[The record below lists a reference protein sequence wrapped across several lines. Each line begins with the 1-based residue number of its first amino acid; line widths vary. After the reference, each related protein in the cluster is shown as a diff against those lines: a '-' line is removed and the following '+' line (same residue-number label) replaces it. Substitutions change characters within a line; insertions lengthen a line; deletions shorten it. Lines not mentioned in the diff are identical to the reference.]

1 MKKSLLS
8 LKLSGLLVPS
18 VLALSLSACSS
29 PSSTLNQGTLKI
41 AMEGTYPPFTSKNEQ
56 GELVGFDVDI
66 AKAVAQKL
74 NLKPEFVLTEW
85 SGILAGLQANKYD
98 VIVNQ
103 VGITPERQNSIGFSQ
118 PYAYSRPEIIVAKN
132 NTFNP
137 QSLADLKGKRVG
149 STLGSNYEKQ
159 LIDTGDIKI
168 VTYPGAPE
176 ILADLVAG
184 RIDAAY
190 NDRLVVNYIIND
202 QKLPVRGAGQIG
214 DAAPVGIALK
224 KGNSALKDQID
235 KDLTEMRSDGTFE
248 KISQKWFGQDVGQ
261 P

>member
-1 MKKSLLS
+1 MSSLIPGVLIP
-8 LKLSGLLVPS
+8 GT
-18 VLALSLSACSS
+18 LALSLSACSS
-29 PSSTLNQGTLKI
+29 PRSTLSDGTLKI

-118 PYAYSRPEIIVAKN
+118 PYAYSRPQIIVAKGSS
-132 NTFNP
+132 FDP
-137 QSLADLKGKRVG
+137 KSLEDLRGKRVG

-159 LIDTGDIKI
+159 LIDTGGITI

-190 NDRLVVNYIIND
+190 NDRLVVNHIIND
-202 QKLPVRGAGQIG
+202 QKLAVRGAEQIG
-214 DAAPVGIALK
+214 EAAPVGIALK

-235 KDLTEMRSDGTFE
+235 KALSEMREDGTFQA
-248 KISQKWFGQDVGQ
+248 ISQKWFGQDVGQ

>member
-1 MKKSLLS
+1 MKKPLLI
-8 LKLSGLLVPS
+8 L
-18 VLALSLSACSS
+18 LALTLTACSS
-29 PSSTLNQGTLKI
+29 PSSTLEKGTLKI
-41 AMEGTYPPFTSKNEQ
+41 AMEGTYPPFTSKDAS

-74 NLKPEFVLTEW
+74 GLKPEFVLTEW
-85 SGILAGLQANKYD
+85 SGILAGLQAGKYD
-98 VIVNQ
+98 VVVNQ

-118 PYAYSRPEIIVAKN
+118 PYAYSRPQIIVAQA

-137 QSLADLKGKRVG
+137 QTLADLKGKRVG
-149 STLGSNYEKQ
+149 STLGSNYEQQ
-159 LIDTGDIKI
+159 LRDEGGINI

-176 ILADLVAG
+176 ILADLAAG

-190 NDRLVVNYIIND
+190 NDRLVVNYIINE
-202 QKLPVRGAGQIG
+202 QNLPVRGAGQVG
-214 DAAPVGIALK
+214 EAAPVGIALK

-235 KDLTEMRSDGTFE
+235 KALTEMRNDGTFE
-248 KISQKWFGQDVGQ
+248 KISQQWFGQDVGQ

>member
-8 LKLSGLLVPS
+8 LLVP
-18 VLALSLSACSS
+18 VALALSLGACSS
-29 PSSTLNQGTLKI
+29 PRSTLEGDTLKI
-41 AMEGTYPPFTSKNEQ
+41 GMEGTYPPFTSKNEQ

-66 AKAVAQKL
+66 ARAVAQKL
-74 NLKPEFVLTEW
+74 GLKPEFVLTEW

-118 PYAYSRPEIIVAKN
+118 PYAYSRPQIIVAKGS
-132 NTFNP
+132 TFDP
-137 QSLADLKGKRVG
+137 KSLEDLRGKRVG

-159 LIDTGDIKI
+159 LIDTGGITI

-190 NDRLVVNYIIND
+190 NDRLVVNHIIND
-202 QKLPVRGAGQIG
+202 QKLAVRGAEQIG
-214 DAAPVGIALK
+214 EAAPVGIALK

-235 KDLTEMRSDGTFE
+235 KALTEMRSDGTFQA
-248 KISQKWFGQDVGQ
+248 ISQKWFGQDVGQ